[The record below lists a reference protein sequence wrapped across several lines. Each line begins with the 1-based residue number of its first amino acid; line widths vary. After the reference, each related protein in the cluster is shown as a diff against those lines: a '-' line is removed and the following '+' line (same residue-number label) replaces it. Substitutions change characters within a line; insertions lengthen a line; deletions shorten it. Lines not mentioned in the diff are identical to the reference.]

1 MLEAE
6 ALFVPPDAVA
16 AGIASA
22 AASATAAMMRVFIDD
37 PPNGWWTA
45 HACSSLVATRRRRGP
60 AELLVYTTL
69 PRFRTFSYHLGECQD
84 QFATTS
90 YGRPVAVPVRPGP
103 RVGCSNRSR
112 SGSGRRGRP
121 SARTRPCCRVRRA

>member
-45 HACSSLVATRRRRGP
+45 HACSSLCGDTEAAWAGRVAGI
-60 AELLVYTTL
+60 
-69 PRFRTFSYHLGECQD
+69 YH
-84 QFATTS
+84 FATIPDFLIPL
-90 YGRPVAVPVRPGP
+90 GRMSRPI
-103 RVGCSNRSR
+103 RYDEL
-112 SGSGRRGRP
+112 RP
-121 SARTRPCCRVRRA
+121 SSRGARASRASGWVLKSVTIR